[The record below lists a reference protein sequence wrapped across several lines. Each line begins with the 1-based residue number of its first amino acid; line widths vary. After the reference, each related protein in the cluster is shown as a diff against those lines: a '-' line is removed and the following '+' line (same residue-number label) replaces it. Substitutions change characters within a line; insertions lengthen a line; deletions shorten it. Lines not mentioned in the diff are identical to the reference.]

1 MMVIETS
8 PNFMFRKGDR
18 ILIAANVALDAA
30 PRDPIVFADVN
41 GRPFNVDRNAVV
53 GAMWLT
59 LHMGDEAETDE
70 GEPIGLILAVTE
82 RWVVAQYGDEMPK
95 AYVRFSVR
103 PVRPQYAED
112 VA

>member
-8 PNFMFRKGDR
+8 PNFMFHKGDR
-18 ILIAANVALDAA
+18 ILIAADVALDAA
-30 PRDPIVFADVN
+30 PRDPILFAEVN

-53 GAMWLT
+53 GAIWLT

-70 GEPIGLILAVTE
+70 GEPIGAILAVTE
-82 RWVVAQYGDEMPK
+82 RWVVAQYADQMPK

-103 PVRPQYAED
+103 PVRPRYPDD